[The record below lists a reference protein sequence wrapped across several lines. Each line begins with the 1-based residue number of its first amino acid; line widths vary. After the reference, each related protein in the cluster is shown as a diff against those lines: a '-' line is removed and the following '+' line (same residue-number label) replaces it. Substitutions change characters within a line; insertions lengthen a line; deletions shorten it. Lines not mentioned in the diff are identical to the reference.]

1 MGKIV
6 SFERLIF
13 CADNTDAV
21 TSEIKGAGWVVR
33 SSELQISVPAMPS
46 QASRYD
52 LGRSIWY
59 ALLKTPTTRI
69 QRVRRLL
76 QRKGSIRWSVASFA
90 GLLSAVSGH

>member
-6 SFERLIF
+6 SFERLTF

-46 QASRYD
+46 QARRYD
-52 LGRSIWY
+52 LAPSIWY

>member
-6 SFERLIF
+6 SFERLTF

-33 SSELQISVPAMPS
+33 SSDLQISVPAMRF
-46 QASRYD
+46 QARRYD

-59 ALLKTPTTRI
+59 ALLKTPRTRI

-76 QRKGSIRWSVASFA
+76 QRKGSLRSGVASVAA
-90 GLLSAVSGH
+90 LLGAVSGH